1 MKALA
6 FLDLLGFSNMV
17 RNDYSRAKNVLDDF
31 FNIAYQII
39 HKNPEISGTL
49 FSDSLIAHS
58 NDKSLMLDTISQLYR
73 KCLRMNARY
82 TDRDRYFLL
91 PRGGISIGL
100 VSIEPRTVA
109 PNIKNEFIVS
119 PALVHSVKM
128 ESGVKGSRLLV
139 AVNLDNGEGA
149 EFTWNHG
156 TRTILYNDDSIEFW
170 SRYQYKDALW
180 FSDLSKEEHEQKRE
194 IEELIDIAIKLVID
208 NNAIYDHML
217 QHIGTLRI
225 GLLSYS
231 KFFEATKP
239 SELFSDILHIF
250 REDKYWLIWVALI
263 EMAMQSKDSWA
274 VSSIPVLHDFLKK
287 VSLSPGWIEVLKEI
301 NKSRNKYIKGLFEQL
316 FNQ

>member
-1 MKALA
+1 MKGLV

-17 RNDYSRAKNVLDDF
+17 RNDYRRAKDVLDDF
-31 FNIAYQII
+31 FNIAYQLI
-39 HKNPEISGTL
+39 HKNPEITGTL
-49 FSDSLIAHS
+49 FSDSLIAYS
-58 NDKSLMLDTISQLYR
+58 NDKSLLLDTVCQLYR
-73 KCLRMNARY
+73 ECLRMNARY
-82 TDRDRYFLL
+82 TERDRYFLL

-100 VSIEPRTVA
+100 VTIESKTVA
-109 PNIKNEFIVS
+109 PNINNEFIVS

-139 AVNLDNGEGA
+139 AVNLDNGEA
-149 EFTWNHG
+149 IDFTCKKN
-156 TRTILYNDDSIEFW
+156 TRTTLYDDDSIEFW

-180 FSDLSKEEHEQKRE
+180 FSDLAKEEDEQKRE

-208 NNAIYDHML
+208 NNAIADNMI

-231 KFFEATKP
+231 KFFEATRP

-274 VSSIPVLHDFLKK
+274 VSSIPVLNDFLKK

-301 NKSRNKYIKGLFEQL
+301 NKSRNKYIKSLFEQL
-316 FNQ
+316 YN

>member
-1 MKALA
+1 MKGLV

-17 RNDYSRAKNVLDDF
+17 RNDYRRAKDVLDDF
-31 FNIAYQII
+31 FNIAYKLI

-49 FSDSLIAHS
+49 FSDSLIAYS
-58 NDKSLMLDTISQLYR
+58 DDKSLLLDTVCQLYR
-73 KCLRMNARY
+73 ECLRMNTWY
-82 TDRDRYFLL
+82 TERDRYFIL

-100 VSIEPRTVA
+100 VTIEPKTAA
-109 PNIKNEFIVS
+109 PNINNEFIVS

-139 AVNLDNGEGA
+139 AVNLDNGEA
-149 EFTWNHG
+149 IDFTCNQN
-156 TRTILYNDDSIEFW
+156 TRTILYDDDSIEFW

-180 FSDLSKEEHEQKRE
+180 FSDLSKEEYDQKRE

-208 NNAIYDHML
+208 NNAIAENMI

-231 KFFEATKP
+231 KFFEATRP
-239 SELFSDILHIF
+239 SELFSDVLHIF

-274 VSSIPVLHDFLKK
+274 VSSIPVLNDFLKK

-301 NKSRNKYIKGLFEQL
+301 NKSRNQYIKGLFEQL
-316 FNQ
+316 YN

>member
-17 RNDYSRAKNVLDDF
+17 RYDYNRAKDVLDDF
-31 FNIAYQII
+31 YNIAYKLI
-39 HKNPEISGTL
+39 HKNPEITGTL
-49 FSDSLIAHS
+49 FSDSLIAYS
-58 NDKSLMLDTISQLYR
+58 DDKSLMLDTVCQLYR
-73 KCLRMNARY
+73 ECLRMNARY
-82 TDRDRYFLL
+82 TERERYFLL
-91 PRGGISIGL
+91 PRGGISIG
-100 VSIEPRTVA
+100 VVNIEPRTVA
-109 PNIKNEFIVS
+109 SNIKNEFIVS

-139 AVNLDNGEGA
+139 AVNLDNGEDI
-149 EFTWNHG
+149 EFTWNQNI
-156 TRTILYNDDSIEFW
+156 RTILYNDDSIEFW

-180 FSDLSKEEHEQKRE
+180 YSDLSKEDDDQKRE

-208 NNAIYDHML
+208 NNATDEHML

-231 KFFEATKP
+231 KFFEATRP

-274 VSSIPVLHDFLKK
+274 VSSIRF
-287 VSLSPGWIEVLKEI
+287 
-301 NKSRNKYIKGLFEQL
+301 
-316 FNQ
+316 